1 MIGVAAIAAIAAYL
15 GITASLKLSKRADE
29 LRIILLM
36 IDKIKT
42 CLAFEKAHTKD
53 IIAKLCS
60 QSEFSKLCFLNDCRN
75 ILSENSDI
83 SRAWKCS
90 VENSSKQ
97 LHLEKSD
104 LSLLISIGNILG
116 SADSKSQTD
125 ELNLLAGFLNKNLE
139 SALTAYN
146 TQGRLYR
153 SLGVLSGIG
162 IAIVLI

>member
-1 MIGVAAIAAIAAYL
+1 MVAGIAVYL
-15 GITASLKLSKRADE
+15 GITASLKLSKRAEE
-29 LRIILLM
+29 LKTILLM

-53 IIAKLCS
+53 IISKLCG
-60 QSEFSKLCFLNDCRN
+60 QSEFSKLYFLNDCRN
-75 ILSENSDI
+75 ILSENADI
-83 SRAWKCS
+83 SRAWKIS
-90 VENSSKQ
+90 VENSYKQ
-97 LHLEKSD
+97 LHLERSD
-104 LSLLISIGNILG
+104 LSLLTSIGNILG

-125 ELNLLAGFLNKNLE
+125 ELELLAGFFNRDLE
-139 SALTAYN
+139 SAVTAYK